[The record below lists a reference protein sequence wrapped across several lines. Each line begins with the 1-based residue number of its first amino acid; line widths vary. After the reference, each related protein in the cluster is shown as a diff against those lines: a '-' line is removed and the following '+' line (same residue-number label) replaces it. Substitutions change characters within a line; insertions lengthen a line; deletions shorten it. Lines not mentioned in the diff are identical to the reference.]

1 VTAPLVADGASPGL
15 SLLLAIVIGFGFGA
29 CLERAGLGSARVL
42 LAQFHGRDFTVL
54 KVMFSA
60 LLVAMLGLFWLAR
73 IGWLDPAGLHVPD
86 TFIWPQLV
94 GGLLFGTGLAIAG
107 LCPGTACVSAATG
120 RIDGGFVLLG
130 LVAGMLVSG
139 LTLTGIGSF
148 RDSGARGTW
157 TLPEWLGLPTGT
169 VVAGVVVLALAAFV
183 ACTAIERRRP

>member
-1 VTAPLVADGASPGL
+1 MTAPLIADGASPGL
-15 SLLLAIVIGFGFGA
+15 SLLFAVVIGIGFGA
-29 CLERAGLGSARVL
+29 CLERAGLGSARML

-73 IGWLDPAGLHVPD
+73 LGWLDADALHVPE
-86 TFIWPQLV
+86 TFVWPQLV

-120 RIDGGFVLLG
+120 RIDGLFVLLG

-139 LTLTGIGSF
+139 LALERIATF
-148 RDSGARGTW
+148 HDSGARGVW

-169 VVAGVVVLALAAFV
+169 VVAGIVVLALAAF
-183 ACTAIERRRP
+183 AGCSTIERRRP